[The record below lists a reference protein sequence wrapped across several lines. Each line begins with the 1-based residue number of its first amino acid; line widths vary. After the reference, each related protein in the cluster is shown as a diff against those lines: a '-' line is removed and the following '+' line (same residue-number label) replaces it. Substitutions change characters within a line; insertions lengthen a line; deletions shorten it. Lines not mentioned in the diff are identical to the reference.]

1 MSTTTE
7 TSFEP
12 TPVRSG
18 GGRLSV
24 RINDDTADAMAR
36 LVVRDRNATE
46 VVRRALALLDLVEQ
60 ESRDGKHLELVS
72 RDGKTRQELRLLY

>member
-7 TSFEP
+7 TAQEH
-12 TPVRSG
+12 TAVRNS
-18 GGRLSV
+18 GRLSV
-24 RINDDTADAMAR
+24 RINDDTAEAMSR

-60 ESRDGKHLELVS
+60 EARDGKHLELVS